1 MGVELF
7 EVAEGVT
14 NLQMPDGKPYDEGDV
29 IELAVATDTVF
40 GRTPVS
46 VDSEDLAGF
55 RTALDNLVD
64 AGSLVRKGVLS
75 SVGNDSAGNE
85 RALWSFS
92 VDLAD
97 ITAAELIR
105 FTPEVAGT
113 IVAAYA
119 VVDTAVTTAA
129 KLATLSLAVNAGTAA
144 GTIALTS
151 AAATP
156 ANKVI
161 GSAANITANN
171 TFDADDDLVITASA
185 VTAFVE
191 GKITIYV
198 LLTQA

>member
-55 RTALDNLVD
+55 RDAVDNLVG

-119 VVDTAVTTAA
+119 VVDAAVTTAA

-156 ANKVI
+156 ANKI
-161 GSAANITANN
+161 IAGSTTTANN